1 MKGIEVRG
9 KLGKGQIADIFNS
22 AVGNVDY
29 EKVYGDGT
37 TEVIVLT
44 GSRYFLRSNDTIGF
58 CLFSYYNGSSTKI
71 DFGRIGGGSGLLN
84 IRMGAGNK
92 VENSMLEAF
101 KGVADSSGMTLTSS
115 DGEVPS

>member
-58 CLFSYYNGSSTKI
+58 
-71 DFGRIGGGSGLLN
+71 
-84 IRMGAGNK
+84 
-92 VENSMLEAF
+92 
-101 KGVADSSGMTLTSS
+101 
-115 DGEVPS
+115 